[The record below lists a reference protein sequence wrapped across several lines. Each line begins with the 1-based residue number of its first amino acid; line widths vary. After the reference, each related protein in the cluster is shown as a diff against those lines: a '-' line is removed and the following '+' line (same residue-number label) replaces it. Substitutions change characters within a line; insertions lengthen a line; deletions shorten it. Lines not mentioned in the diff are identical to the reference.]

1 VLEKFDLMREGC
13 NMDGDFFTS
22 FAAHAHTMNE
32 LEIDSQRELE
42 LRRRNSPEEARKLV
56 EMVLDK
62 LERDILKS
70 GYSLEEVKLLI
81 LCLSY
86 RGETAEN
93 DELIC
98 KSILEAIEE
107 RFKKKEAPQLRII
120 GHTTGGEL
128 ENEDLVLK
136 EISGVGYNGLS
147 LLALAT
153 NLPIGVGRTWGLRTP
168 EEAGDQGRE
177 MARDAW
183 VDFSQQ
189 AASKEHLR
197 MGKTMLV
204 LTQGSKVD
212 TPGYEHFLAEGI
224 TNFMGSTR
232 EARIMNVIGGSS
244 GDGVTAQHF
253 HQFYGRLKEH
263 SHLKILDGEAVCA
276 LIPNLCETSIG
287 LDINAITKIG
297 KEHTF
302 HFDSEKEPH
311 FKYVKRIDEEEP
323 GVKVAEAI
331 SENEVKMAK
340 EKGSPVPDKKAI
352 QAAIQEA
359 FQLSRDQKRL
369 LIFDPICLRYAF
381 AFPFGNYTCAAAM
394 RMVGED
400 IELMFPIRSFTPEMH
415 GYIWMG
421 DPSKVQKGAR
431 QVFDMLRADQG
442 FNKTD
447 ATVLICCINRRL
459 VELMAGCRSG
469 TEAEILKEGIAS
481 SQLIGFL
488 AYGEMSFTS
497 LMQEPYTYGFTSW
510 GITFHSK
517 EACKQG
523 TIPEPQSV
531 GITKSASGRV
541 PTGSLNLDR
550 LLLGGIPENYAVML
564 TAPPSEERDALIKG
578 FLEKGAKQNEV
589 TFFLTVNPGMTK
601 YLVESQANF
610 HLFICNP
617 QADTI
622 VKDQSNVVKLRGV
635 ENLTDISIA
644 LSLAT
649 RSLDSS
655 LKGPRRI
662 CMDLLS
668 DVLLQHHAV
677 QTRRWLTS
685 LIAELKSNR
694 FTALVVIDPRIHP
707 SEELYA
713 IIGLFDGEISIL
725 EKETEKGLVRYLR
738 IKNMSNQQ
746 YLKDE
751 LLLTKEEPQNRK

>member
-1 VLEKFDLMREGC
+1 
-13 NMDGDFFTS
+13 MDDDFFAS

-32 LEIDSQRELE
+32 LEINTQKELE
-42 LRRRNSPEEARKLV
+42 LRTRNTPEEARKLV

-62 LERDILKS
+62 LEKDILKCR
-70 GYSLEEVKLLI
+70 YSLEDVKLLI
-81 LCLSY
+81 MCLSY
-86 RGETAEN
+86 RGETAEK
-93 DELIC
+93 DRLIC

-107 RFKKKEAPQLRII
+107 RFKKNEATQLRII

-147 LLALAT
+147 LLALVT

-168 EEAGDQGRE
+168 KEAGDQGRE

-224 TNFMGSTR
+224 ANFMGSTR

-244 GDGVTAQHF
+244 GDGVIAQHF

-263 SHLKILDGEAVCA
+263 LQPKILDAEAVCA

-287 LDINAITKIG
+287 LDTNAITKIG

-302 HFDSEKEPH
+302 HFDTKKEPH
-311 FKYVKRIDEEEP
+311 FKYVKSIDKEEP
-323 GVKVAEAI
+323 GVKIAEAI
-331 SENEVKMAK
+331 SENEVKIAK
-340 EKGSPVPDKKAI
+340 EKGLPVPDKKAI
-352 QAAIQEA
+352 QATIQEA
-359 FQLSRDQKRL
+359 IRLSREQKRL

-400 IELMFPIRSFTPEMH
+400 VELMFPIRSFTPEMP

-421 DPSKVQKGAR
+421 DPGKVQKGAH

-447 ATVLICCINRRL
+447 ATLLICCINRRL

-469 TEAEILKEGIAS
+469 TEAEILKEGLAP
-481 SQLIGFL
+481 SQVIGFL
-488 AYGEMSFTS
+488 AYGEMSFTN

-517 EACKQG
+517 ETCKQE
-523 TIPEPQSV
+523 TVLEHQSV
-531 GITKSASGRV
+531 GISKSALGRV
-541 PTGSLNLDR
+541 ASGSPYLDR
-550 LLLGGIPENYAVML
+550 LLFGGIPENYAVML
-564 TAPPSEERDALIKG
+564 TAPSGEERDVLVKG
-578 FLEKGAKQNEV
+578 FLEKGVKQEEI
-589 TFFLTVNPGMTK
+589 TFFLTANPSTAK
-601 YLVESQANF
+601 SLAESEVNF

-617 QADTI
+617 QANTI
-622 VKDQSNVVKLRGV
+622 VKDQPNVVKLKGV
-635 ENLTDISIA
+635 ENLNDINIA

-649 RSLDSS
+649 RKLDPSR
-655 LKGPRRI
+655 KGPRRI
-662 CMDLLS
+662 CIDLLS

-685 LIAELKSNR
+685 LIAELKSSG
-694 FTALVVIDPRIHP
+694 FTILAVMDPRIHP

-713 IIGLFDGEISIL
+713 ILGLFDGEISIY
-725 EKETEKGLVRYLR
+725 EKETEKGLKRYLR

-746 YLKDE
+746 YMKKE